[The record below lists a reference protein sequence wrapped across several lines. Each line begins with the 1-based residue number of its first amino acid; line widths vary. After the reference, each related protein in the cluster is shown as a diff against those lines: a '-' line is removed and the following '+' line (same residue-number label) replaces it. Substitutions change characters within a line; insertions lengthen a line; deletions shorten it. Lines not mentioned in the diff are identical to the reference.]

1 MERAAIRDLILD
13 DPALV
18 LDDGDV
24 MRALVTAQDNGDGRI
39 TDLRGVLVDRLEG
52 RLGALEQT
60 HRSVIAAAYENLSG
74 TQQVHRAVLE
84 ILEPTGFS
92 DFLATMT
99 GPVADILTVDTV
111 RLALELTDEERA
123 IAAAPGLVALPVGGV
138 DSYIGAVR
146 DRDPARITLRA
157 TGANATAV
165 FEEETLRIR
174 SEALMRLDLGEG
186 RRAAML
192 VFGAG
197 DPDRFAPDQGSDLLE
212 FFTGCFE
219 RAVRRWLV

>member
-1 MERAAIRDLILD
+1 MDRAAIRDLILS

-39 TDLRGVLVDRLEG
+39 IDLRGVLVDRLEG

-74 TQQVHRAVLE
+74 TQQVHRAVLAV
-84 ILEPTGFS
+84 LEPVDFGGF
-92 DFLATMT
+92 LRAMT
-99 GPVADILTVDTV
+99 GKVADILTVDTV
-111 RLALELTDEERA
+111 RLALELEEEERA
-123 IAAAPGLVALPVGGV
+123 LAAAPGLVALPVGGV
-138 DSYIGAVR
+138 DSYIGAMR

-157 TGANATAV
+157 TGPNAAAV

-174 SEALMRLDLGEG
+174 SEALMRLDLGAG
-186 RRAAML
+186 RRRAML
-192 VFGAG
+192 IFGAG
-197 DPDRFAPDQGSDLLE
+197 DPDRFAPDQGTDLLD
-212 FFTGCFE
+212 FFAGCFE
-219 RAVRRWLV
+219 RAVRRWLA

>member
-1 MERAAIRDLILD
+1 MDRAAIRDLILE

-24 MRALVTAQDNGDGRI
+24 MRALVAAQDHGDGRI

-52 RLGALEQT
+52 RLGELEQT
-60 HRSVIAAAYENLSG
+60 HRTVIAAAYENLSG
-74 TQQVHRAVLE
+74 TQQIHRAVME
-84 ILEPTGFS
+84 ILAPTDFAG
-92 DFLATMT
+92 FLAAMT

-111 RLALELTDEERA
+111 RLALELSPEERA
-123 IAAAPGLVALPVGGV
+123 IANARGIVALPIGGV
-138 DSYIGAVR
+138 DSYVGAMR
-146 DRDPARITLRA
+146 DRDPARITLRS
-157 TGANATAV
+157 TGPTATAV
-165 FEEETLRIR
+165 FEEQTLRIR

-192 VFGAG
+192 VFGSG
-197 DPDRFAPDQGSDLLE
+197 DLDRFAPDQGTDLLE

-219 RAVRRWLV
+219 RSVRRWLA

>member
-1 MERAAIRDLILD
+1 MERAVVRELILD

-24 MRALVTAQDNGDGRI
+24 MRALIEAQDDGDGRI

-52 RLGALEQT
+52 RLGQLEQT
-60 HRSVIAAAYENLSG
+60 HRTVIAAAYENLSG
-74 TQQVHRAVLE
+74 TQQIHRAVLE
-84 ILEPTGFS
+84 ILTPTDFAGFLS
-92 DFLATMT
+92 TMT

-111 RLALELTDEERA
+111 RLSLELSPDERA
-123 IAAAPGLVALPVGGV
+123 IANAPGIVALPIGGV
-138 DSYIGAVR
+138 NSYIGAIR
-146 DRDPARITLRA
+146 DRDPARITLRP
-157 TGANATAV
+157 TGPTATAV
-165 FEEETLRIR
+165 FEEQTLRIR

-192 VFGAG
+192 VFGSG
-197 DPDRFAPDQGSDLLE
+197 DPDRFSPDQGTDLLD

-219 RAVRRWLV
+219 RSVRRWLA